1 MKLRIEDFLEKRKAE
16 IIKAILNLADSYG
29 IRGITT
35 KKIADEV
42 GFVEGAIYKHI
53 KSKDEAFSIILD
65 ISETVL
71 KNKFRETEK
80 KSLKP
85 DKALEEWFDYAIA
98 YITDVPGIFRI
109 LFSDELYIE
118 NKAIFFKFKYILIYL
133 IQQFEIM
140 IREGKKQKIFREDVN
155 PEFAAINYLSTIY
168 TSFTY
173 WNIVDER
180 KNPLKKIA
188 RPIFDEYF
196 SSLLARKNKT

>member
-1 MKLRIEDFLEKRKAE
+1 MKKRIEDFVEKRKAE
-16 IIKAILNLADSYG
+16 IINAVLHLADRFG

-71 KNKFRETEK
+71 KNKFREIEK

-85 DKALEEWFDYAIA
+85 DKALKEWFDYAID
-98 YITDVPGIFRI
+98 YLTDFPGIYRI

-118 NKAIFFKFKYILIYL
+118 NKSIFFKFKYILIYL
-133 IQQFEIM
+133 QEQFEKM
-140 IREGKKQKIFREDVN
+140 IREGKRQKIFREDIN
-155 PEFAAINYLSTIY
+155 PEITAINYLSTINV
-168 TSFTY
+168 SFIL
-173 WNIVDER
+173 WNIIDDR
-180 KNPLKKIA
+180 KSDLHVLA
-188 RPIFDEYF
+188 RPIFDEF
-196 SSLLARKNKT
+196 FHSLIQPKKTS

>member
-1 MKLRIEDFLEKRKAE
+1 MKKRIEDFLEKRKAE
-16 IIKAILNLADSYG
+16 IIKAILNLSDIYG

-71 KNKFRETEK
+71 KNKFREIEK

-85 DKALEEWFDYAIA
+85 DKALQEWFDYAID
-98 YITDVPGIFRI
+98 YITDFPGMFRI

-133 IQQFEIM
+133 IEQFKVM
-140 IREGKKQKIFREDVN
+140 IREGKKQKIFRDDVN

-188 RPIFDEYF
+188 GPFFDDFF
-196 SSLLARKNKT
+196 SSLKARKNKV